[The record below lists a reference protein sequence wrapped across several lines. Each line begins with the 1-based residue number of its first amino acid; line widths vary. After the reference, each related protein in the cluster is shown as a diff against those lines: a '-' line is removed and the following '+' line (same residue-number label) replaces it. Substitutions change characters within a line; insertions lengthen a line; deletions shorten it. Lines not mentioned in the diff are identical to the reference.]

1 MSHPQRTALYDRHV
15 SLGAQMVDFGG
26 WDMPMQYHSGIIQ
39 EHLATRKQ
47 AGLFD
52 VSHMGRFILRGPK
65 VIPFLQYTLT
75 NDAARLEVGQSQ
87 YTIIPNEDGGARDD
101 AYLYRFKEDEYLL
114 VVNMANR
121 AADWDF
127 FQSKCYRFDD
137 VELIDRTH
145 DLSMISLQG
154 PRSQAILEPLFSSG
168 ALPPAQRNSVNI
180 GSLNEVPVWIARTG
194 YTGEPICFEIIMPT
208 EHVEDLWDR
217 CCEAGAT
224 PVGLGARDT
233 LRLEAG
239 LPLYGYELGADS
251 DGQDIPILAMPSSK
265 IALSMTPDRHECIG
279 KAALAEQLAALQRI
293 RQHDYAN
300 IAALPR
306 RIVPIALT
314 GKGVV
319 RNGNEVFQG
328 NRKIGVVTSGTM
340 VPYWKFRKEGT
351 SVILTDDAGKRAIGL
366 ALVDS
371 KCRVGDAL
379 EIGIRGR
386 RTSAKI
392 VAAHLW
398 NRVPPYAHAII
409 CET

>member
-15 SLGAQMVDFGG
+15 SLGAHMVEFGG
-26 WDMPMQYHSGIIQ
+26 WDMPMQYPSGIVQ

-52 VSHMGRFILRGPK
+52 VSHMGRFIARGTQ

-75 NDAARLEVGQSQ
+75 NDAARLSVGQSQ
-87 YTIIPNEDGGARDD
+87 YAILPNERGGARDD

-114 VVNMANR
+114 VVNAANR
-121 AADWDF
+121 ASDWDF
-127 FQSKCYRFDD
+127 FRSKCYRFDD

-154 PRSQAILEPLFSSG
+154 PRSQTILEPLLSSG
-168 ALPPAQRNSVNI
+168 ALPQTRRNSVSI
-180 GSLNEVPVWIARTG
+180 GSIDNVPVWIARTG
-194 YTGEPICFEIIMPT
+194 YTGEPMCFELIMPT
-208 EHVEDLWDR
+208 EHVENLWDR

-239 LPLYGYELGADS
+239 LPLYGHELGS
-251 DGQDIPILAMPSSK
+251 DPEEREIPILAMRSSK
-265 IALSMTPDRHECIG
+265 IAVSIAPERHDCIG
-279 KAALAEQLAALQRI
+279 KAALVEQLAALDRI
-293 RQHDYAN
+293 HQQNYDD
-300 IAALPR
+300 ITALPR

-314 GKGVV
+314 SKGIA
-319 RNGNEVFQG
+319 RSGNEVFQG
-328 NRKIGVVTSGTM
+328 ERKVGFVTSGTM
-340 VPYWKFRKEGT
+340 VPYWIFEGEGA
-351 SVILTDDAGKRAIGL
+351 SVVLTDDVGKRAIGL

-371 KCRVGDAL
+371 ESHVGDTL
-379 EIGIRGR
+379 EIDIRGR

-392 VAAHLW
+392 VATHLQ
-398 NRVPPYAHAII
+398 NRIPPYAHAVIH
-409 CET
+409 EM